1 MSKKNNVNP
10 NFYKVGG
17 RGHTDGADKGD
28 SGTPSPGAKDEQR
41 QDRQEL
47 PGQDKTKQPKR

>member
-17 RGHTDGADKGD
+17 REHSEGSDKGD

-41 QDRQEL
+41 QAQQEL
-47 PGQDKTKQPKR
+47 PGHEKGKQPKR